1 MTKKIF
7 PGNYVNHLSSYQGQP
22 IVAFPGRRFVHLI
35 GYAKVTATPA
45 QEIDVIIPSPDKRP
59 DDKPR
64 ADIVGMVI
72 PQNAYL
78 YHLGLRVRDAR
89 KDRGMGTAYSGLT
102 FGANSDRVKLA
113 NATATALGALTA
125 TTASTPGI
133 QTGGSP
139 SVTTAPQGVVT
150 HPAAIGTQI
159 TASGGLTLKV
169 YNVNAAGTAAGTTG
183 LSTTEPGGVYLICE
197 AAYWVPDE
205 TPEEHAFGG
214 LPAVVESV

>member
-1 MTKKIF
+1 MSKKIF
-7 PGNYVNHLSSYQGQP
+7 PGNYINHLSAYQGQP

-35 GYAKVTATPA
+35 GYAKVTSSAA
-45 QEIDVIIPSPDKRP
+45 QVIDVIIPSPDKRP

-64 ADIVGMVI
+64 PDITGMVI
-72 PQNAYL
+72 PENAYL

-89 KDRGMGTAYSGLT
+89 KDRGKGTAYSGLT
-102 FGANSDRVKLA
+102 FGATTDRVKLA
-113 NATATALGALTA
+113 NAVATALSALTA

-133 QTGGSP
+133 QAPNP
-139 SVTTAPQGVVT
+139 SLTTAPQGVVT
-150 HPAAIGTQI
+150 HPTGIGTQI

-214 LPAVVESV
+214 LPALVESV